1 MNYLVHAQHEVHG
14 GPVARARPT
23 YLPPLLLRL
32 EVLVLDDE
40 EELLLDEEAVLHAT

>member
-23 YLPPLLLRL
+23 YLPPLLLQL
-32 EVLVLDDE
+32 EVLDDE